1 MAATACGQ
9 TVEGSPGRPVTD
21 GQSERV
27 TVDSVCCV
35 WGQRMAGRK
44 KTEKNL
50 KFLLCYIRHMETQ
63 QWMEAHT
70 ETHTQYNTL
79 LSQQDKQHSKTA
91 PA

>member
-44 KTEKNL
+44 KKREEPEVSVVL
-50 KFLLCYIRHMETQ
+50 H
-63 QWMEAHT
+63 
-70 ETHTQYNTL
+70 
-79 LSQQDKQHSKTA
+79 
-91 PA
+91 

>member
-27 TVDSVCCV
+27 TVDNVLCL
-35 WGQRMAGRK
+35 GTAHGRK
-44 KTEKNL
+44 KEKTEKNL
-50 KFLLCYIRHMETQ
+50 KFLLCYIRHIETQ

-79 LSQQDKQHSKTA
+79 LSQQDKRHSKTA

>member
-44 KTEKNL
+44 KNREEPEVSVVL
-50 KFLLCYIRHMETQ
+50 HMETQ
-63 QWMEAHT
+63 QWMEAHI